1 MDCKGLVLRLLSR
14 SLSAH
19 KGDFG
24 RVGVLAGSSS
34 MLGAASLTAH
44 SALRMGAGL
53 VYVYSH
59 EGIKEVLKDVPEL
72 LVFPVI
78 SVNSD
83 VGLKQI
89 QAFITE
95 HRLGVLAIGPGLGN
109 TGYTRNLV
117 HGVLDMVREDD
128 IQVVVDADGLNV
140 SNVAIFKQHPSGSLV
155 LTPHVGEFRQ
165 LFPDINDEID
175 DSVEV
180 RKRLALEASKACSQV
195 VVLKG
200 HRSVVAY
207 DGDVY
212 VNETGNPAMAT
223 AGMGD
228 VLTGMIAS
236 LCGQGFSSFEAA
248 VLGVYLHGMGA
259 DIVERERSIGL
270 LASDVIQCLPGMLA
284 TLRDTLD

>member
-1 MDCKGLVLRLLSR
+1 MSMKGMVSRLFDRPLT
-14 SLSAH
+14 AH

-24 RVGVLAGSSS
+24 RVGVLAGSLS
-34 MLGAASLTAH
+34 MLGAASLTAQ
-44 SALRMGAGL
+44 SALRMGSGL

-78 SVNSD
+78 SGNSD
-83 VGLKQI
+83 VDLKQI

-95 HRLGVLAIGPGLGN
+95 HRVGVLAIGPGLGN
-109 TGYTRNLV
+109 TGYTRELV
-117 HGVLDMVREDD
+117 QGVLEMVREDD

-140 SNVAIFKQHPSGSLV
+140 SNVAIFKQRPSGSLV

-165 LFPDINDEID
+165 LFPDFSDKID
-175 DSVEV
+175 DSIEV
-180 RKRLALEASKACSQV
+180 RKRLALEASKQCSQV

-236 LCGQGFSSFEAA
+236 LCGQGFTGFDAA
-248 VLGVYLHGMGA
+248 IVGVYLHGFGA
-259 DIVERERSIGL
+259 DRVEKECSIGL
-270 LASDVIQCLPGMLA
+270 LASDVVQCLPGMLA